1 MGLVHAEIKLTN
13 SEDIGVFHR
22 GYIEEKEIRSETVT
36 SLVDSGA
43 YMLCINENIK
53 NQLGLRVIETI
64 IAEFA
69 NGSMQKVDVVGP
81 VEVYFE
87 NRSTSCR
94 AAVMPGNTEVLLGA
108 IPMEDMDVIILPKE
122 QKLVVN
128 PENPYIAKKS
138 FK

>member
-13 SEDIGVFHR
+13 SGDIAVFNR
-22 GYIEEKEIRSETVT
+22 GYIKEEEVRHKTVT
-36 SLVDSGA
+36 ALVDSGA
-43 YMLCINENIK
+43 YMLTINEQIK
-53 NQLGLRVIETI
+53 GQLGLRVVDSAQ
-64 IAEFA
+64 AELA
-69 NGSMQKVDVVGP
+69 DGSIKQVDIVGP

-94 AAVMPGNTEVLLGA
+94 AAVMPGNAEVLLGA
-108 IPMEDMDVIILPKE
+108 IPMEDMDVVILPLE